1 MAGVGGEVVGVSVW
15 EVMEARGAALT
26 EAETWAL
33 LAAAATTIQDTALS
47 GRERVEVATPE
58 SVVLQRCGRVHL
70 LPTPTHS
77 SAHPHCNYLPPEAL
91 VGHQIPEA
99 ERMLVFSLGRTLWVA
114 AEHGTSGIY
123 GTSTVNGMV
132 ESATTPH
139 HHHHA
144 STNNLSSSLRSTLSA
159 MTHNLPAH
167 GLTLVD
173 IFQLLVERLNSRD
186 RINYT
191 AIVRSLYEEVLGP
204 PLPPPRPPDPVMA
217 RQRSYSA
224 LDTRTS
230 TSRRPSSLSLSQR
243 SASVEELNQH
253 PHHSLGSVKP
263 AWISQTQPTDIYP
276 TTWDQDFN
284 HLSSMQD
291 INQLTPSFRTSTRLV
306 DMSSENPQTNLLTSK
321 INFHSM
327 DTISSKKENII
338 PNSLEWSKLPSM
350 RGTMKSILEVSSTQT
365 SPVKTSPEGNS
376 DNIFPYKDSRTVTVT
391 RSATVAGIMK
401 TPVMEAQ
408 EGGAPGT
415 QKKVPPKKPPR
426 SRAMSVDNL
435 LNSATELRR
444 NLYEVVPKKRRLV
457 MRTPSRLY
465 HFTDSHL
472 STVVGCANTKLP
484 PILGPEFV
492 VRNKE
497 PTKALTLLQDAQRGV
512 VKKVTVILVTGR
524 RLEVTCDPATTRVS
538 HILQAVFQE
547 ENLPLKQVLGLAV
560 LGSGEF
566 HFVAP
571 QTKLHKV
578 SPPGWKER
586 HPTKDGLIQD
596 NFTLHL
602 RFIYYLK
609 FNNAEE
615 MECSSRQLL
624 YLQLRHDLL
633 EGRFP
638 LPSDDLL
645 HVAALALQAE
655 FGHKKEKDMGYF
667 LAEHYVPESLLRGGR
682 TVEVSQKLQQYHAA
696 LADLYY
702 SEAQAR
708 FITTLQDTPYYGTH
722 LYHVTQD
729 KVRQQCWLGIRR
741 EGVLVSSSGALTCE
755 TITGATLHPW
765 QSVKRM
771 SYTTHRLTFA
781 VRALDKSVKLKFNL
795 QENRSRHVF
804 YLATVHQSFQHDATV
819 LSCLALPA
827 GGSGLPGEVV
837 LPQQEFHSQAP
848 SSASS
853 ATTTARTSLSS
864 AGTAEDIASG
874 YHLTDAPGSL
884 ENIQGAE
891 SEHKD
896 NTNCCV
902 GFEAEKVSE
911 ATSLWPVLLGEH
923 KSSNSLSRDN
933 FLSDILWRSGD
944 ETDEVF
950 SIENLENEQQVHQHE
965 QREVARVANTV
976 KTSVPRVFHQRSKS
990 NIENTSS
997 SKEGPGGI
1005 TPELTRE
1012 FGSDES
1018 LLASPKKGH
1027 AVRMGTRVSAAA
1039 LQKRRLRSAEVLQH
1053 QLHHHLPSLQ
1063 ELNTTPAAVVVEP
1076 SLRSVVVEEES
1087 VSDSLLERFLQCS
1100 GGGAAG
1106 AAAAVCERRLRSIT
1120 LHKEEGSL
1128 GVMIA
1133 EGADHGLY
1141 IQAVSP
1147 GGPAAMEGSLKP
1159 GDRIVGINGRSVENL
1174 PYTAAVDLLRQIS
1187 QQVTLLVSQP
1197 VTTPSPMPSQSN
1209 LTHTATPTQA
1219 VPTPPAAA
1227 AATITKDTGSLARG
1241 AENVCEGAKSTCAGA
1256 GNARPHIGEATVR
1269 AVGGVVTFV
1278 REVRS
1283 GPVTVIT
1290 LNAGSPPPLGEP
1302 PHHHPADLTT
1312 VPAVG
1317 ITLGTHLTHTS
1328 QLSTPPAAAA
1338 VVATTSSAAT
1348 TSQNVKN

>member
-306 DMSSENPQTNLLTSK
+306 D
-321 INFHSM
+321 
-327 DTISSKKENII
+327 
-338 PNSLEWSKLPSM
+338 
-350 RGTMKSILEVSSTQT
+350 
-365 SPVKTSPEGNS
+365 
-376 DNIFPYKDSRTVTVT
+376 
-391 RSATVAGIMK
+391 

-1348 TSQNVKN
+1348 TSQNVKQN